1 MSVVAFERKQSAGLW
16 SETELNTMIA
26 ALNIAIASGDGRGW
40 ETGMT
45 ETGDAQFYL
54 LGPLPDQACELCV
67 PARRTLHSGGRLGP
81 AVVRASKPCPCSAP
95 SEGRSPIHA
104 GVACRTRRAGV
115 VYDSALDSR
124 QGRATARRERRT
136 AGRVGT
142 AACSLRLIATP
153 ILKVFMTTRSAISRA
168 SDTSRKPASSR
179 GAATGKANRKSSGKP
194 RSAKL
199 PEWNLADLYSG
210 IDAPK
215 ITRDLTRLNAEC
227 VAFETDYK
235 GKLAEQTANE
245 DGGKWLAQAV
255 RRYEAIEDLAG
266 RLGSYAGLVHAGD
279 SVDPAISKFYG
290 DVSERLTNSS
300 VHLLFFALELNR
312 VDDAAIERAMQT
324 PELAHYRPW
333 IEDLRK
339 DKPYQLEDRVEQL
352 FHEKSQSGYAAW
364 NRLFDQTIS
373 GLRFKVGGKEL
384 AIEPTLT
391 LLQDRAGEKRKA
403 AGQALAKTFKANER
417 TFALITNT
425 LAKDKEISDRWRG
438 YKDVADSRHL
448 NNRVEREVVDALV
461 GSVRAAYPRLSHR
474 YYALK
479 AGWFKKKK
487 LAHWDRNAPLPF
499 AATGT
504 IAWPEARSTV
514 LTAYRGFS
522 TEMADIAERFFT
534 DRWIDAPVRPGKAP
548 GAFSHPTTP
557 SAHPYVL
564 MNYQGKPRDVMTL
577 AHELGHGVHQVL
589 AAKNGALM
597 APTPLT
603 LAETASVFGE
613 MLTFKRLLAQT
624 ASTRARQALL
634 AGKVEDM
641 INTVVRQIAFS
652 TFEGP
657 DHMHRGRGELTAERL
672 GDRWVSVQGESLGP
686 AIDIRPG
693 YENFWMYIPHFIH
706 SPFYVYAYAFGDCLV
721 NSLYAVYEHA
731 SSGFAERYL
740 TMLAAGGTKHYSELL
755 KPFGLDAKDPK
766 FWEGGLSV
774 IAGMIDELE
783 RMG

>member
-1 MSVVAFERKQSAGLW
+1 
-16 SETELNTMIA
+16 
-26 ALNIAIASGDGRGW
+26 
-40 ETGMT
+40 
-45 ETGDAQFYL
+45 
-54 LGPLPDQACELCV
+54 
-67 PARRTLHSGGRLGP
+67 
-81 AVVRASKPCPCSAP
+81 
-95 SEGRSPIHA
+95 
-104 GVACRTRRAGV
+104 
-115 VYDSALDSR
+115 
-124 QGRATARRERRT
+124 
-136 AGRVGT
+136 
-142 AACSLRLIATP
+142 
-153 ILKVFMTTRSAISRA
+153 MTTRSA
-168 SDTSRKPASSR
+168 K
-179 GAATGKANRKSSGKP
+179 RKSTAAK
-194 RSAKL
+194 SAASKSRVSKSRVVSKAGKL
-199 PEWNLADLYSG
+199 PEWNLSDLYSG
-210 IDAPK
+210 IDATEV
-215 ITRDLTRLNAEC
+215 IRDLQKMDADC
-227 VAFETDYK
+227 VAFETAYK
-235 GKLAEQTANE
+235 GKLAEHVARD
-245 DGGKWLAQAV
+245 DGGQWLAEAV
-255 RRYEAIEDLAG
+255 KRYEAIDDLAG

-279 SVDPAISKFYG
+279 SVDPRISKFYG
-290 DVSERLTNSS
+290 DVSERLTAAS
-300 VHLLFFALELNR
+300 VHLLFFGLELNR
-312 VDDAAIERAMQT
+312 VDDAVIERALQT
-324 PELAHYRPW
+324 PALAYYRPW

-373 GLRFKVGGKEL
+373 GLRFEVGGKEL
-384 AIEPTLT
+384 AIEPTLNF
-391 LLQDRAGEKRKA
+391 LQDRAPEKRKA
-403 AGQALAKTFKANER
+403 AGQALAKTFKDNER

-438 YKDVADSRHL
+438 FQDVADSRHL
-448 NNRVEREVVDALV
+448 NNRVEREVFDALV

-499 AATGT
+499 VATGT
-504 IAWPEARSTV
+504 IAWPEARNMV

-522 TEMADIAERFFT
+522 GEMADIAERFFT

-564 MNYQGKPRDVMTL
+564 MNFQGKPRDVMTL

-613 MLTFKRLLAQT
+613 MLTFKRLLGQT
-624 ASTRARQALL
+624 KNARQRQALL

-641 INTVVRQIAFS
+641 INTVVRQIAFYS
-652 TFEGP
+652 FERAI
-657 DHMHRGRGELTAERL
+657 HTERKNGELTAQRIGEIWL
-672 GDRWVSVQGESLGP
+672 GVQGESLGP

-721 NSLYAVYEHA
+721 NSLYAVYENA
-731 SSGFAERYL
+731 SDGFAERYL
-740 TMLAAGGTKHYSELL
+740 AMLAAGGTKHYSELL
-755 KPFGLDAKDPK
+755 KPFGLDAKDPT
-766 FWEGGLSV
+766 FWDGGLSV

-783 RMG
+783 TMG

>member
-1 MSVVAFERKQSAGLW
+1 
-16 SETELNTMIA
+16 
-26 ALNIAIASGDGRGW
+26 
-40 ETGMT
+40 MT
-45 ETGDAQFYL
+45 
-54 LGPLPDQACELCV
+54 
-67 PARRTLHSGGRLGP
+67 S
-81 AVVRASKPCPCSAP
+81 
-95 SEGRSPIHA
+95 RS
-104 GVACRTRRAGV
+104 T
-115 VYDSALDSR
+115 SAL
-124 QGRATARRERRT
+124 
-136 AGRVGT
+136 
-142 AACSLRLIATP
+142 
-153 ILKVFMTTRSAISRA
+153 
-168 SDTSRKPASSR
+168 RKPAAVRKTTPKSKTTPKKS
-179 GAATGKANRKSSGKP
+179 AAKAKTGKFPAG
-194 RSAKL
+194 KL

-210 IDAPK
+210 IDAPE
-215 ITRDLTRLNAEC
+215 IARDLEKMDNEC
-227 VAFETDYK
+227 VAFETEYK
-235 GKLAEQTANE
+235 GKLAERITAE
-245 DGGKWLAQAV
+245 DGGQWLAVAV
-255 RRYEAIEDLAG
+255 RHYEAIDDLAG

-290 DVSERLTNSS
+290 DVSERLTAAS

-312 VDDAAIERAMQT
+312 IDDAAIDRAMAT
-324 PELAHYRPW
+324 PELGHYRPW

-373 GLRFKVGGKEL
+373 GLRFKAAGREL
-384 AIEPTLT
+384 AIEPTLN
-391 LLQDRAGEKRKA
+391 LLQDRAPEKRKA
-403 AGQALAKTFKANER
+403 AGEALAKTFKANER

-425 LAKDKEISDRWRG
+425 LAKDKDISDRWRG
-438 YKDVADSRHL
+438 FQDVADSRHL

-461 GSVRAAYPRLSHR
+461 ASVRAAYPRLSHR
-474 YYALK
+474 YYQLK

-487 LAHWDRNAPLPF
+487 LSHWDRNAPLPF
-499 AATGT
+499 AATGS
-504 IAWPEARSTV
+504 IAWPDARHMV
-514 LTAYRGFS
+514 LSAYRGFS
-522 TEMADIAERFFT
+522 PEMARIAERFFT

-589 AAKNGALM
+589 AARNGALM

-624 ASTRARQALL
+624 TSTRERQALL

-641 INTVVRQIAFS
+641 INTVVRQIAFYS
-652 TFEGP
+652 FERAI
-657 DHMHRGRGELTAERL
+657 HTERRNGELTAERIGEIWL
-672 GDRWVSVQGESLGP
+672 SVQGESLGP

-693 YENFWMYIPHFIH
+693 YESFWMYIPHFIH

-721 NSLYAVYEHA
+721 NSLYAVYENA
-731 SSGFAERYL
+731 QAGFAERYL
-740 TMLAAGGTKHYSELL
+740 AMLAAGGTKHYSELL
-755 KPFGLDAKDPK
+755 KPFGLDARDPQ
-766 FWEGGLSV
+766 FWDGGLSV